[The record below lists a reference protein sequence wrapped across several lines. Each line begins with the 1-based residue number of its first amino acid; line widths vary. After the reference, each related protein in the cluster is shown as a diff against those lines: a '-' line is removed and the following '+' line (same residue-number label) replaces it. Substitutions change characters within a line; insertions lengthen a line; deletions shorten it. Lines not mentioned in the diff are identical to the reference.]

1 MNNEIKN
8 FKKEF
13 PLSKFG
19 GVSLSRGEFETGMI
33 LAKSTVSVRKFFEIH
48 YQGAMKRPCYVNMTE
63 HVGLELGNDYI
74 FKLSGCAICPLK
86 TPIDELIEYYPENS
100 YAWCPIY
107 NLRTEHLDLS
117 KPCSLP
123 ENKKR
128 LQKILQQYL
137 ELQKLILKHKATINL
152 EDPLS
157 LQDFLDEIIE
167 RLKDDTTKQLQR
179 GKS

>member
-1 MNNEIKN
+1 MIIKN

-19 GVSLSRGEFETGMI
+19 DVNLARGEFETGMI
-33 LAKSTVSVRKFFEIH
+33 LAKSTVSVGVFFNIH
-48 YQGAMKRPCYVNMTE
+48 YQNDMKRPCYVNMAE
-63 HVGLELGNDYI
+63 YVGAEFGNDYI
-74 FKLSGCAICPLK
+74 FKLSGCAICPFK

-107 NLRTEHLDLS
+107 NLRTEHLNLS
-117 KPCSLP
+117 EPCSLP
-123 ENKKR
+123 KSKER

-137 ELQKLILKHKATINL
+137 ELQKLILKHKKTIKQ
-152 EDPLS
+152 EGPLS

-179 GKS
+179 GKA